1 MTEEGKG
8 GRVLG
13 VIKEMKKIVLVF
25 LSGGGVWASFYCFL
39 RI

>member
-25 LSGGGVWASFYCFL
+25 LSGGVWASFYCFL